1 MESVRQLLADL
12 GLDADVWGVPLWR
25 WVLGAA
31 AVFAIFSALM
41 FVRRLAR
48 GISDKDDDIRRI
60 VWRTLRRT
68 SILPSLAIALYF
80 GALIVPHP
88 KFLDRGL
95 NIALVLGVA
104 LQIGL
109 YLTGAFITLMEAEA
123 RRRSMESPEDMSSLG
138 ILRFLGQLVIWTV
151 VLLVTL
157 ANLDVNITGLVASLG
172 VGGIAVA
179 LAAQNILGD
188 LFASLSIVLD
198 KPFQVGDF
206 VVVDAFAGTV
216 KSIGLKTTRMQ
227 ALSGEEV
234 VFSNAGL
241 LNSRIQNFKKME
253 ERRVLFRFGVTYDTP
268 EEDLRRLP
276 DLVKSVVEPLEGTR
290 FDRAHFQGFGPSSLD
305 YEVVYYV
312 MGRDYGVYMD
322 RQQSINFELVKAFRA
337 SGISFAFPT
346 QTLHVASLPRPEADV
361 EVGGDQSA
369 LSSAS

>member
-1 MESVRQLLADL
+1 MEDLNKLLAET
-12 GLDADVWGVPLWR
+12 GLQVPLLGVPLWR
-25 WVLGAA
+25 WLLGVA
-31 AVFAIFSALM
+31 AVVATFSALM
-41 FVRRLAR
+41 FLRRLAR
-48 GISDKDDDIRRI
+48 SISDRDDDIRRI

-68 SILPSLAIALYF
+68 SILPSLAVALYF
-80 GALIVPHP
+80 GALVVPHP

-95 NIALVLGVA
+95 SIVLVLGVA

-109 YLTGAFITLMEAEA
+109 YLTGTFMTLMQAEA
-123 RRRSMESPEDMSSLG
+123 RRRSMESPEDLSSLG
-138 ILRFLGQLVIWTV
+138 ILRFLGQLAIWTV

-198 KPFQVGDF
+198 KPFQVGHF
-206 VVVDAFAGTV
+206 VVVDPYAGTI

-234 VFSNAGL
+234 VFSNADL

-268 EEDLRRLP
+268 DEDLRRLP
-276 DLVKSVVEPLEGTR
+276 EMVKTAIEPLEDTR

-305 YEVVYYV
+305 FEVVYYV
-312 MGRDYGVYMD
+312 MGRDYGVFMD
-322 RQQSINFELVKAFRA
+322 KQQTINLELVKAFRA
-337 SGISFAFPT
+337 SGLSFAFPT
-346 QTLHVASLPRPEADV
+346 QTLHVASLPRPEA
-361 EVGGDQSA
+361 EAEFAGDQSA
-369 LSSAS
+369 LSSTS